1 MGISENIKE
10 IRRKYSLTQQ
20 QLGEIAGVSDKAV
33 STWESGTAEPRMGAI
48 QKIAEHFNIPMSE
61 IVDEQPARFRL
72 STEEQSLVQIY
83 RALDSDGKK
92 ALSSYAVFLASSSSG
107 SSEQYTERKH
117 ENQAG

>member
-48 QKIAEHFNIPMSE
+48 QRIAEHFHIPMSE

-72 STEEQSLVQIY
+72 TAGEQSLLMIY
-83 RALDSDGKK
+83 RSLDDDGKK
-92 ALSSYAVFLASSSSG
+92 ALSTYADFLASSSASDPASQQQVG
-107 SSEQYTERKH
+107 
-117 ENQAG
+117 